1 MLSIADILME
11 IREEE
16 YDIKSLAKKFN
27 LTTEHLDEILKCLC
41 EYNIVEYDRQTGKV
55 RTPRWLSEIEMKIEE
70 ANPIVGTIIVPKN
83 QKVRLQE
90 ITVENFTD
98 IDLELNVR
106 FGPKVKEIS
115 ICRII

>member
-11 IREEE
+11 IREE
-16 YDIKSLAKKFN
+16 YDVKSLAKRLN
-27 LTTEHLDEILKCLC
+27 LAKEHLEEILKCLS

-55 RTPRWLSEIEMKIEE
+55 RTPRWLSEIETKIEE
-70 ANPIVGTIIVPKN
+70 ANPIVGTIIVPRN
-83 QKVRLQE
+83 QRVRLQE

-106 FGPKVKEIS
+106 LGPKAKEIS
-115 ICRII
+115 ICRVI